1 MTNNHADSGAL
12 ERDENGEIGL
22 MRDRVSD
29 TSQVG
34 TASSPLSNGT
44 DETSPSD
51 GDPTAQARERHVGE
65 TLGGQAP
72 DGLQK
77 DPSEWVTG
85 DDPMTDA
92 QRSYLDTLAR
102 QAGEELPANLTKA
115 EASEQIDRLQAQQ
128 GTQDQPRR

>member
-29 TSQVG
+29 TSQDG
-34 TASSPLSNGT
+34 TASSPLSNGA

-51 GDPTAQARERHVGE
+51 GDPTAQARESHAGE